1 MIPNVDDLKSDIL
14 KHKSGDI
21 FNPPGLTNFWGCVQS
36 DIDLTGVRSLNFPP
50 FGCSDIIT
58 GGLFIDDKY
67 FPATGT
73 YVDFVWYPD
82 HIERSAEYKGIFYK
96 SVTVLPMKKKAVLVH
111 LEMENRSGEERE
123 VEIRFGFAGSVTKAV
138 RTWNDAFPPLER
150 DNKIEIDNKRK
161 ALLYSAKH
169 STAFQLQGIYSL
181 ADEINTNGVK
191 SKIKLKAAEK
201 KNIIYINAVDDAVE
215 DLQNTYDEITNNS
228 KDIIKNV
235 HDEWNE
241 EIKAAFTPGNSRFS
255 GSMPLLETTDREISK
270 LYNMGVLGIIY
281 FKRDNPY
288 SVLGRTYDTLMPRYW
303 QSVTFIWDYA
313 LSSLTHA
320 LLDPEVMN
328 KYLEHW
334 MLMDVHKHF
343 GTEYLTGGPVGPWYS
358 VNDFAMMTI
367 SKNYL
372 SWSGN
377 LKWLEKELKNDS
389 TEEKVKNY
397 LLKYS
402 SNWKQFK
409 TASGLADYGGI
420 NNLLECVSTYIHE
433 VASLNAANVFNMRV
447 GSEIAS
453 LLGNRELSKTLL
465 NEAEQLIPEI
475 QKLYVNGKGYW
486 NTRFP
491 DNRLVEVR
499 HCYDFITILNSI
511 TDDLSEKQKTEMTRF
526 FINELQTPTWMRA
539 LSPGDD
545 NVMFSVRPDHQWN
558 GAYPA
563 WPAQAVTGLYKIG
576 QGDLAFKWLKGIART
591 ANQGP
596 LGQAHF
602 VETAVDPESGGAR
615 KSTPDG
621 PYICDWTVSSHGSWT
636 NIIIESIF
644 GVEASMSNGIKANP
658 DFGQFDPKAELKN
671 LPYQGKL
678 YHVNK
683 KGIIKN

>member
-1 MIPNVDDLKSDIL
+1 MDDS
-14 KHKSGDI
+14 
-21 FNPPGLTNFWGCVQS
+21 
-36 DIDLTGVRSLNFPP
+36 
-50 FGCSDIIT
+50 
-58 GGLFIDDKY
+58 
-67 FPATGT
+67 
-73 YVDFVWYPD
+73 
-82 HIERSAEYKGIFYK
+82 
-96 SVTVLPMKKKAVLVH
+96 
-111 LEMENRSGEERE
+111 
-123 VEIRFGFAGSVTKAV
+123 
-138 RTWNDAFPPLER
+138 
-150 DNKIEIDNKRK
+150 
-161 ALLYSAKH
+161 
-169 STAFQLQGIYSL
+169 
-181 ADEINTNGVK
+181 
-191 SKIKLKAAEK
+191 
-201 KNIIYINAVDDAVE
+201 VE
-215 DLQNTYDEITNNS
+215 DLQNTYDEITNNF
-228 KDIIKNV
+228 KDIIKIV

>member
-82 HIERSAEYKGIFYK
+82 RIERSAEYKGIFYK

-228 KDIIKNV
+228 KDIIKNI

>member
-82 HIERSAEYKGIFYK
+82 RIERSAEYKGIFYK

-123 VEIRFGFAGSVTKAV
+123 IEMKFGFAGSVTKAI

-453 LLGNRELSKTLL
+453 LVGNKELSKTLL

>member
-82 HIERSAEYKGIFYK
+82 RIERSAEYKGIFYK

-576 QGDLAFKWLKGIART
+576 RGDLAFKWLKGIART

>member
-1 MIPNVDDLKSDIL
+1 MIPNIEDLKSDIL

-36 DIDLTGVRSLNFPP
+36 DIDITGIRSLNFPP

-67 FPATGT
+67 FPATGS
-73 YVDFVWYPD
+73 YIDFVWYAD
-82 HIERSAEYKGIFYK
+82 RIERSAEYKGVFYK
-96 SVTVLPMKKKAVLVH
+96 SVTVLPMRKKAVLVL
-111 LEMENRSGEERE
+111 LELENRSGEGK
-123 VEIRFGFAGSVTKAV
+123 EIKIKFGFAGSVTKAV

-150 DNKIEIDNKRK
+150 DNRIDIDFKRK
-161 ALLYSAKH
+161 ALLYTALH
-169 STAFQLQGIYSL
+169 SNAFQIQGIYPP
-181 ADEINTNGVK
+181 ADEINKNGVI
-191 SKIKLKAAEK
+191 SKIKLKPGERK
-201 KNIIYINAVDDAVE
+201 SLTYINAVDDSIE
-215 DLQNTYDEITNNS
+215 NLKTTYDEISSNPES
-228 KDIIKNV
+228 IIREV
-235 HDEWNE
+235 HNEWNE

-255 GSMPLLETTDREISK
+255 GSMPTLETTDKEISK
-270 LYNMGVLGIIY
+270 LYNMGVLGVIY
-281 FKRDNPY
+281 FKRDSPY
-288 SVLGRTYDTLMPRYW
+288 SVLGRTYDTLIPRYW

-313 LSSLTHA
+313 LSSLTHS
-320 LLDPEVMN
+320 LLDPNVME

-358 VNDFAMMTI
+358 VNDFAMITI
-367 SKNYL
+367 ARNFL
-372 SWSGN
+372 RWSGN
-377 LKWLEKELKNDS
+377 YKWLEKELSNDS
-389 TEEKVKNY
+389 RKEKVKNY

-409 TASGLADYGGI
+409 TKSGLADYGGI

-453 LLGNRELSKTLL
+453 LVEEHELSKTLL
-465 NEAEQLIPEI
+465 KEAEQLVPEI

-491 DNRLVEVR
+491 NDELVEVR
-499 HCYDFITILNSI
+499 HCYDFITILNTI
-511 TDDLSEKQKTEMTRF
+511 ADDLSEKQKKEMTEF
-526 FINELQTPTWMRA
+526 FINELQTPTWMHA

-545 NVMFSVRPDHQWN
+545 NVLFSVRPDHQWN

-563 WPAQAVTGLYKIG
+563 WPAQAATGLYKIG
-576 QGDLAFKWLKGIART
+576 KGEIAFNWLKGIARS

-596 LGQAHF
+596 FGQAHF
-602 VETAVDPESGGAR
+602 VETAFDPESGGAR

-621 PYICDWTVSSHGSWT
+621 PYICDWSVSSHGSWT
-636 NIIIESIF
+636 NIIIESI
-644 GVEASMSNGIKANP
+644 
-658 DFGQFDPKAELKN
+658 
-671 LPYQGKL
+671 
-678 YHVNK
+678 
-683 KGIIKN
+683 

>member
-82 HIERSAEYKGIFYK
+82 RIERSAEYKGIFYK

-602 VETAVDPESGGAR
+602 VETAIDPESGGAR

>member
-1 MIPNVDDLKSDIL
+1 MIPTLDDLKSDVL
-14 KHKSGDI
+14 KHKTGDI
-21 FNPPGLTNFWGCVQS
+21 FNPPGLTNFWGCVQV

-73 YVDFVWYPD
+73 YIDFVWYPD
-82 HIERSAEYKGIFYK
+82 RIERSTEFKGIFYK
-96 SVTVLPMKKKAVLVH
+96 SVTVLPMKKKAVLVK
-111 LEMENRSGEERE
+111 LEMENRSGDERFI
-123 VEIRFGFAGSVTKAV
+123 EIKFGFTGSVTKAV
-138 RTWNDAFPPLER
+138 RTWNDAYPPLER
-150 DNKIEIDNKRK
+150 DNKIDIDNKRK
-161 ALLYSAKH
+161 ALLYSAQH
-169 STAFQLQGIYSL
+169 STAFQLQCIYPI
-181 ADEINTNGVK
+181 ADEINVNGVK
-191 SKIKLKAAEK
+191 SKIKLKAGEK
-201 KNIIYINAVDDAVE
+201 KNIFYVNTVDDSIE
-215 DLQNTYDEITNNS
+215 NLQNIYDEIVHNS
-228 KDIIKNV
+228 QNIIKDVN
-235 HDEWNE
+235 DEWNE
-241 EIKAAFTPGNSRFS
+241 EIKSAFTPGNSRFS
-255 GSMPLLETTDREISK
+255 GSMPVLETTDKEIAK

-281 FKRDNPY
+281 FRRDNPY

-320 LLDPEVMN
+320 LLDPDVMS

-367 SKNYL
+367 AKNYL
-372 SWSGN
+372 NWSGN
-377 LKWLEKELKNDS
+377 LNWLEKELKNDS
-389 TEEKVKNY
+389 TNEKVKNY

-433 VASLNAANVFNMRV
+433 VASLNAANVFNMKT
-447 GSEIAS
+447 GAEIAS
-453 LLGNRELSKTLL
+453 LTGDSELSKKLL
-465 NEAEQLIPEI
+465 DEASKLIPEI
-475 QKLYVNGKGYW
+475 HKLYVDGKGYW

-499 HCYDFITILNSI
+499 HCYDFITILNNI
-511 TDDLSEKQKTEMTRF
+511 TDDLSEKQKTEMTNF
-526 FINELQTPTWMRA
+526 FVNELQTPTWMRA
-539 LSPGDD
+539 LSTGDD

-563 WPAQAVTGLYKIG
+563 WPAQAATGLYKIG
-576 QGDLAFKWLKGIART
+576 QGDLAFMWLKGIAKT
-591 ANQGP
+591 VNQGP

-602 VETAVDPESGGAR
+602 VETAIDPESGGAR

-644 GVEASMSNGIKANP
+644 GVNASISKGIKANP
-658 DFGQFDPKAELKN
+658 NFGKFDPKAELKN
-671 LPYQGKL
+671 LAYQGKL
-678 YHVNK
+678 YHISKN
-683 KGIIKN
+683 GIIEN

>member
-82 HIERSAEYKGIFYK
+82 RIERSAEYKGIFYK

-367 SKNYL
+367 AKNYL

-453 LLGNRELSKTLL
+453 LLGNKELSKILL

-475 QKLYVNGKGYW
+475 QKLYV
-486 NTRFP
+486 
-491 DNRLVEVR
+491 D
-499 HCYDFITILNSI
+499 
-511 TDDLSEKQKTEMTRF
+511 
-526 FINELQTPTWMRA
+526 
-539 LSPGDD
+539 
-545 NVMFSVRPDHQWN
+545 
-558 GAYPA
+558 
-563 WPAQAVTGLYKIG
+563 
-576 QGDLAFKWLKGIART
+576 
-591 ANQGP
+591 
-596 LGQAHF
+596 
-602 VETAVDPESGGAR
+602 
-615 KSTPDG
+615 
-621 PYICDWTVSSHGSWT
+621 
-636 NIIIESIF
+636 
-644 GVEASMSNGIKANP
+644 
-658 DFGQFDPKAELKN
+658 
-671 LPYQGKL
+671 
-678 YHVNK
+678 
-683 KGIIKN
+683 

>member
-82 HIERSAEYKGIFYK
+82 RIERSAEYKGIFYK

-215 DLQNTYDEITNNS
+215 DLQNTYDEITNNF

>member
-82 HIERSAEYKGIFYK
+82 RIERSAEYKGIFYK

-161 ALLYSAKH
+161 ALLYFAKH
-169 STAFQLQGIYSL
+169 SAAFQLQCIYPL

-453 LLGNRELSKTLL
+453 LVGNKELSKILL

-499 HCYDFITILNSI
+499 HCYDFITILNNI

>member
-82 HIERSAEYKGIFYK
+82 RIERSAEYKGIFYK

-453 LLGNRELSKTLL
+453 LVGNKELSKTLL

>member
-82 HIERSAEYKGIFYK
+82 RIERSAEYKGIFYK

-563 WPAQAVTGLYKIG
+563 WPVQAVTGLYKIG

-671 LPYQGKL
+671 IPYQGKL

>member
-82 HIERSAEYKGIFYK
+82 RIERSAEYKGIFYK

-255 GSMPLLETTDREISK
+255 GYMPLLETTDREISK

-367 SKNYL
+367 AKNYL

-621 PYICDWTVSSHGSWT
+621 PYICDWTVSSHGSWI

>member
-82 HIERSAEYKGIFYK
+82 RIERSAEYKGIFYK

>member
-82 HIERSAEYKGIFYK
+82 RIERSAEYKGIFYK

-241 EIKAAFTPGNSRFS
+241 EIKADEQINN
-255 GSMPLLETTDREISK
+255 ETTGAFFNFDKSE
-270 LYNMGVLGIIY
+270 
-281 FKRDNPY
+281 
-288 SVLGRTYDTLMPRYW
+288 YDTSNIEQIYRESTLNVSVRYPYGW
-303 QSVTFIWDYA
+303 TYIDQNVKNKLDGVTFW
-313 LSSLTHA
+313 S
-320 LLDPEVMN
+320 
-328 KYLEHW
+328 
-334 MLMDVHKHF
+334 VH
-343 GTEYLTGGPVGPWYS
+343 G
-358 VNDFAMMTI
+358 
-367 SKNYL
+367 NY
-372 SWSGN
+372 
-377 LKWLEKELKNDS
+377 
-389 TEEKVKNY
+389 
-397 LLKYS
+397 
-402 SNWKQFK
+402 
-409 TASGLADYGGI
+409 
-420 NNLLECVSTYIHE
+420 
-433 VASLNAANVFNMRV
+433 
-447 GSEIAS
+447 EI
-453 LLGNRELSKTLL
+453 
-465 NEAEQLIPEI
+465 P
-475 QKLYVNGKGYW
+475 
-486 NTRFP
+486 P
-491 DNRLVEVR
+491 
-499 HCYDFITILNSI
+499 
-511 TDDLSEKQKTEMTRF
+511 
-526 FINELQTPTWMRA
+526 
-539 LSPGDD
+539 
-545 NVMFSVRPDHQWN
+545 
-558 GAYPA
+558 
-563 WPAQAVTGLYKIG
+563 
-576 QGDLAFKWLKGIART
+576 
-591 ANQGP
+591 
-596 LGQAHF
+596 
-602 VETAVDPESGGAR
+602 
-615 KSTPDG
+615 
-621 PYICDWTVSSHGSWT
+621 
-636 NIIIESIF
+636 
-644 GVEASMSNGIKANP
+644 
-658 DFGQFDPKAELKN
+658 
-671 LPYQGKL
+671 
-678 YHVNK
+678 
-683 KGIIKN
+683 

>member
-1 MIPNVDDLKSDIL
+1 MIPTVDDLKSDIL

-96 SVTVLPMKKKAVLVH
+96 SVTVLPIKKKVVLVH

-123 VEIRFGFAGSVTKAV
+123 IEMKFGFAGSVTKAI

-169 STAFQLQGIYSL
+169 STAFQLQGIYPL

-201 KNIIYINAVDDAVE
+201 KNIIYINAVDDSVE
-215 DLQNTYDEITNNS
+215 DLQNTYDEITNNF
-228 KDIIKNV
+228 KDIIKIV

-255 GSMPLLETTDREISK
+255 GSMPLLETNDKEISK
-270 LYNMGVLGIIY
+270 LYNMGVLGVIY